1 MTRYRAQKVFTNGGY
16 FIWADRSGADGHPD
30 WLKYADLPKEHL
42 PSTKHRARGPADL
55 ESVEFET
62 MDACRRVAR
71 ALNKKK
77 GRK

>member
-16 FIWADRSGADGHPD
+16 FIWADRSGADGHPS
-30 WLKYADLPKEHL
+30 WLKYRELPREHL
-42 PSTKHRARGPADL
+42 HSTLHGASRWTKLD
-55 ESVEFET
+55 SVEFET
-62 MDACRRVAR
+62 MEACRRVAR